1 MYSLKKCMGLIQ
13 ISQFHNNI
21 ERNNLIKLAQ
31 SIATDDTS
39 SIDLY
44 KKDPPKLHACNLAL
58 VFYKNSKQYA
68 YFIPIHLFVRSI
80 EPNRILV

>member
-1 MYSLKKCMGLIQ
+1 MDLIQ

-44 KKDPPKLHACNLAL
+44 K
-58 VFYKNSKQYA
+58 NSKQYA
-68 YFIPIHLFVRSI
+68 YFIPIHLFVGSI